1 MAGKKGKL
9 KLLHNII
16 GKKMYKVG
24 SKKYKEQMMI
34 HRRLFKMCYDIYKK
48 RGNNIISSLKNSII
62 AANTKEYKAIF
73 RKHYLE
79 NVESN
84 ILEDCLKY
92 YQDIVDDLQKRVDN
106 GTYDE
111 DDIRVCSECG
121 IPMHEGYYL
130 AGEYACDI
138 ECCLERYD
146 NDEAQMKE
154 DLSHASEDNSDV
166 YYTEWE
172 SIFYDD

>member
-1 MAGKKGKL
+1 MSGKRVNL
-9 KLLHNII
+9 RLLHNII

-24 SKKYKEQMMI
+24 SKEYKEQMMI
-34 HRRLFKMCYDIYKK
+34 HRIFFKMCYKICRKS
-48 RGNNIISSLKNSII
+48 GSIISSLKNSILFI
-62 AANTKEYKAIF
+62 NTKEYKTIF
-73 RKHYLE
+73 QKHHLGI
-79 NVESN
+79 VESN
-84 ILEDCLKY
+84 VLADCSKY
-92 YQDIVDDLQKRVDN
+92 YQDIVDDLQKRIDN

-138 ECCLERYD
+138 ECCLEQYD
-146 NDEAQMKE
+146 NDEVQMKE

>member
-1 MAGKKGKL
+1 MSGKRVKL

-34 HRRLFKMCYDIYKK
+34 HRMLFKMCYKICRKS
-48 RGNNIISSLKNSII
+48 GSIISSLKSSILFI
-62 AANTKEYKAIF
+62 NTKEYKEIF
-73 RKHYLE
+73 QKHHLGI
-79 NVESN
+79 VEDN
-84 ILEDCLKY
+84 ILADCSKY
-92 YQDIVDDLQKRVDN
+92 YQDIVDDLQKRIDN

-138 ECCLERYD
+138 ECCLEQYD